1 MDKYLLDANILIRAY
16 RSVYPMDIMPS
27 FWESLLAKAKDGT
40 FALLDLIEDELL
52 VKEDQLSEWLT
63 RNRDDIEILYSFE
76 PKVIDAYGEIIND
89 VINDSQYNPSAK
101 TAFADSV
108 NSWLITYAYANG
120 YTIVTEEKYN
130 PQIKRKVQIPNV
142 CKKFGVRCINTIEF
156 LREVGIKI

>member
-16 RSVYPMDIMPS
+16 RFVYPMDIMPS
-27 FWESLLAKAKDGT
+27 FWESLLAKAKDGR
-40 FALLDLIEDELL
+40 FALLDQIVDEIL
-52 VKEDQLSEWLT
+52 VKEDQLSEWLMIH
-63 RNRDDIEILYSFE
+63 RDKIAILDSYE
-76 PKVIDAYGEIIND
+76 PNVTVEYRKIIND
-89 VINDSQYNPSAK
+89 VMNDSQYNRSAK

-108 NSWLITYAYANG
+108 DSWLITYAYANG
-120 YTIVTEEKYN
+120 YTIVTEEKYD